1 MKIFWLDPVWRGE
14 RAMLTSF
21 SPGTNP
27 RPPTI
32 ATIAPVF
39 VFERGHRRVEP
50 LLRVGEEVAGL
61 LGHLL
66 EAGDQRRV
74 DLQAAAVQRRLAL
87 LERVAEDRRRD

>member
-1 MKIFWLDPVWRGE
+1 MKIFWLEPVWRGA

-21 SPGTNP
+21 SPGTKP

-39 VFERGHRRVEP
+39 VFSETIAASKPCCVSGSRSRACSAICWKLGTQRG
-50 LLRVGEEVAGL
+50 
-61 LGHLL
+61 
-66 EAGDQRRV
+66 V

-87 LERVAEDRRRD
+87 G